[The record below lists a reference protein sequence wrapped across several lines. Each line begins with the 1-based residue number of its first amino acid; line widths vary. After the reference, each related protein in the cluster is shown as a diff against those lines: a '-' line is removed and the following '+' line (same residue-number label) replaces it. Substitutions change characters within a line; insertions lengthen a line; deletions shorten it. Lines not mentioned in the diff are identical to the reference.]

1 VSQSHDPADSR
12 TYQDCNLD
20 EGLLVIL
27 KTFRWAF
34 GITLIGLLAA
44 YLYAGVTGLAV
55 AAILIV
61 LEISLSFDNAVVNA
75 RVLGRMSS
83 FWQQIFL
90 TVGIVIAV
98 FGMRLV
104 FPFVVVGVSAQL
116 SPGEAWTL
124 AMAHGDPQ
132 TAGSY
137 GYILAAAH
145 PTIAAFGGIFLLMI
159 FLNFLFEEEKEYYW
173 LTLLERPLHKLGG
186 LNAAAII
193 ISLSVLLVFAYTLV
207 DDVKTVLTAGLIG
220 MLTYLLV
227 DGLGQMFAGE
237 ADEVETDGSAGSSIL
252 AVGKSALFLFLYLE
266 VLDASFSFD
275 GVIGAFAITA
285 DPIIIALGL
294 GVGAI
299 YVRSLTV
306 FLVRKGT
313 LSDYVYLEHGAHW
326 AIGALAILLL
336 FTMHYEI
343 PEVVTGLIGVG
354 FIGAAFWW
362 SVRRNRRL
370 ELAEQEE
377 TAALLLT
384 HV

>member
-1 VSQSHDPADSR
+1 M
-12 TYQDCNLD
+12 
-20 EGLLVIL
+20 IL

-34 GITLIGLLAA
+34 AITVVGLVAA
-44 YLYAGVTGLAV
+44 YLYAGMTGLAV
-55 AAILIV
+55 AAILVV

-75 RVLGRMSS
+75 HVLERMSS

-90 TVGIVIAV
+90 TVGVVVAV
-98 FGMRLV
+98 FGMRLL
-104 FPFVVVGVSAQL
+104 FPFVVVGLSAHL
-116 SPGEAWTL
+116 SPGAAWTL
-124 AMAHGDPQ
+124 ATAHGDPH
-132 TAGSY
+132 TAGTY

-145 PTIAAFGGIFLLMI
+145 TTIAAFGGIFLLMI
-159 FLNFLFEEEKEYYW
+159 FLSFLFQEEKEYYW
-173 LTLLERPLHKLGG
+173 LAFVERPLQRLGG
-186 LNAAAII
+186 LNSGAII
-193 ISLSVLLVFAYTLV
+193 ISLIVLLVFAYTLV
-207 DDVKTVLTAGLIG
+207 DDVKSVLTAGLIG
-220 MLTYLLV
+220 LLTFLLV
-227 DGLGQMFAGE
+227 DGVGEMFADE
-237 ADEVETDGSAGSSIL
+237 ADDLQTGGSTGSVVR
-252 AVGKSALFLFLYLE
+252 AVGKSAFFLFVYLE

-294 GVGAI
+294 GVGAV

-336 FTMHYEI
+336 FTMRYQI

-354 FIGAAFWW
+354 FIAAAFYW
-362 SVRRNRRL
+362 SVRRNRRS
-370 ELAEQEE
+370 ELADMDS
-377 TAALLLT
+377 TVRVT

>member
-1 VSQSHDPADSR
+1 
-12 TYQDCNLD
+12 
-20 EGLLVIL
+20 VIL

-34 GITLIGLLAA
+34 GITVIGLVVA
-44 YLYAGVTGLAV
+44 YLYGGVSGLAV

-61 LEISLSFDNAVVNA
+61 LEVSLSFDNAVVNA
-75 RVLGRMSS
+75 RVLGRMSP

-98 FGMRLV
+98 FGMRLL
-104 FPFVVVGVSAQL
+104 FPFVVVGLTAHL
-116 SPGEAWTL
+116 SPAAAWTL
-124 AMAHGDPQ
+124 ANAHGDPH
-132 TAGSY
+132 TPGTY
-137 GYILAAAH
+137 GYILNAAH
-145 PTIAAFGGIFLLMI
+145 PAIAAFGGIFLLMI

-173 LTLLERPLHKLGG
+173 LTIVERPLQRLGG
-186 LNAAAII
+186 LNAGAII
-193 ISLSVLLVFAYTLV
+193 ISVLVLLISAYTLAP
-207 DDVKTVLTAGLIG
+207 DVETVLTSGLIG
-220 MLTYLLV
+220 LLTYLLV
-227 DGLGQMFAGE
+227 DGLGELFVSQSEEGE
-237 ADEVETDGSAGSSIL
+237 VSEGPGSAVL
-252 AVGKSALFLFLYLE
+252 AVGKSAFFLFLYLE

-306 FLVRKGT
+306 YLVRKGT

-336 FTMHYEI
+336 FTMRYEI

-354 FIGAAFWW
+354 FIAAAFYW
-362 SVRRNRRL
+362 SVRRNRRG
-370 ELAEQEE
+370 EFEDEVDPTPRDEATTVSERG
-377 TAALLLT
+377 
-384 HV
+384 V

>member
-1 VSQSHDPADSR
+1 
-12 TYQDCNLD
+12 
-20 EGLLVIL
+20 VIL
-27 KTFRWAF
+27 KTFRWAL
-34 GITLIGLLAA
+34 GLTVVGLIAA
-44 YLYAGVTGLAV
+44 YLYAGLTGLAV

-75 RVLGRMSS
+75 RVLGRMSA

-104 FPFVVVGVSAQL
+104 FPFVVVGLSAQL
-116 SPGEAWTL
+116 SPGAAWTL
-124 AMAHGDPQ
+124 AMAHGDPL
-132 TAGSY
+132 TPGSY

-159 FLNFLFEEEKEYYW
+159 FLNFLFEEDKEHFW
-173 LTLLERPLHKLGG
+173 LTALERPLHKLGG
-186 LNAAAII
+186 LNAAAVI
-193 ISLSVLLVFAYTLV
+193 ISLLVLLAFAYTMV

-227 DGLGQMFAGE
+227 DGLGQLFAGE
-237 ADEVETDGSAGSSIL
+237 ADEVENDGPAGSSVL
-252 AVGKSALFLFLYLE
+252 AVGKSAFFLFIYLE

-370 ELAEQEE
+370 ERELELADAE
-377 TAALLLT
+377 AAELVAS

>member
-1 VSQSHDPADSR
+1 
-12 TYQDCNLD
+12 
-20 EGLLVIL
+20 VIL

-34 GITLIGLLAA
+34 GITVIGLLAA
-44 YLYAGVTGLAV
+44 YLYAGATGLAV

-98 FGMRLV
+98 FGMRLL

-116 SPGEAWTL
+116 SPGAAWTL

-193 ISLSVLLVFAYTLV
+193 ISLIALLAFAYTLV
-207 DDVKTVLTAGLIG
+207 EDVKTVLTAGLIG

-237 ADEVETDGSAGSSIL
+237 AEDVEAEGSTGSAVL
-252 AVGKSALFLFLYLE
+252 RVGKSALFLFLYLE

-306 FLVRKGT
+306 YLVRKGT

-354 FIGAAFWW
+354 FIAAAFWW

-370 ELAEQEE
+370 DRELELANEK
-377 TAALLLT
+377 AATLLAG
-384 HV
+384 HH